1 MIRYARYWPVALL
14 LSLLLAFYLA
24 PLALFLGFS
33 LFPFLQPGQF
43 GTEPTLEN
51 FARVFA
57 DTYTLDVFATTLRVG
72 VSVTLLCA
80 VIGYPIAYFIAR
92 EEGWARRLVL
102 LVVTASLF
110 TNLIVRTYGWIVL
123 LTPRGMLNAAL
134 IEIGLIERPLR
145 LMFNETGVV
154 IGLTQIMLP
163 LFILVAA
170 VSISAIPRTLEDAAD
185 IAGAGP
191 GRRLWRVT
199 LPLSLRGIVNGGLLV
214 FVLSVSNFITPDFL
228 GGGRVLMAGSMI
240 YQLVSRTLNYPF
252 AAAVAVAMLAGASAV
267 VMAVFLVR
275 QILRSVRV

>member
-1 MIRYARYWPVALL
+1 MIRPSAYWPIGLVLG
-14 LSLLLAFYLA
+14 LLLAFYLA

-33 LFPFLQPGQF
+33 LFAFLQPGQF
-43 GTEPTLEN
+43 GTDLTLDN
-51 FARVFA
+51 FARVVA
-57 DTYTLDVFATTLRVG
+57 DTYTLGVFATTLRVG
-72 VSVTLLCA
+72 LTVTVLCM
-80 VIGYPIAYFIAR
+80 VIGYPVAHFITR

-123 LTPRGMLNAAL
+123 LTPRGMVNTAL
-134 IEIGLIERPLR
+134 ISAGLIDKPLR

-170 VSISAIPRTLEDAAD
+170 VSISAIPRMLEDAAG

-191 GRRLWRVT
+191 VRRFWRIT
-199 LPLSLRGIVNGGLLV
+199 LPLSLPGIVNGGLLV

-252 AAAVAVAMLAGASAV
+252 AAAVAVSMLAGAVLLFVGLLLARQ
-267 VMAVFLVR
+267 MAR
-275 QILRSVRV
+275 GLRA